1 MVQTW
6 KQKNKLQHFMDLQRN
21 NNKKQTKEKTMKNEY
36 TKNLTIKNT
45 ETNTKWMLYYM
56 GKATD
61 AIRKGESP
69 VRWLCAA
76 VEYGADL
83 KTNYAQA
90 ENLEIWENLDFVEI
104 YKKALEQAKQE
115 IEND

>member
-1 MVQTW
+1 
-6 KQKNKLQHFMDLQRN
+6 
-21 NNKKQTKEKTMKNEY
+21 MKNEY
-36 TKNLTIKNT
+36 TKKLNITNT

-83 KTNYAQA
+83 KTNYTQA
-90 ENLEIWENLDFVEI
+90 ENLEIWESLDFVEI

>member
-1 MVQTW
+1 
-6 KQKNKLQHFMDLQRN
+6 
-21 NNKKQTKEKTMKNEY
+21 MKNEF
-36 TKNLTIKNT
+36 TKKVNIINI

-83 KTNYAQA
+83 KTNYTQA

-104 YKKALEQAKQE
+104 YEKALEQAKQE

>member
-1 MVQTW
+1 MWILRLLVLENKRGKQWQTNT
-6 KQKNKLQHFMDLQRN
+6 QKKLN
-21 NNKKQTKEKTMKNEY
+21 IVN
-36 TKNLTIKNT
+36 I

-56 GKATD
+56 GKAAD